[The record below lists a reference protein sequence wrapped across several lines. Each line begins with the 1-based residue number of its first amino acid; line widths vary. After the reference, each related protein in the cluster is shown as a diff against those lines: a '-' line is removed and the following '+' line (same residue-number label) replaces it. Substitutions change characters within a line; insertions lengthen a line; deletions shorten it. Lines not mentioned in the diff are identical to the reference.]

1 MPMYYVY
8 ILYSINFDSF
18 YIGFTADLE
27 RRLQHHNDGL
37 TKSTKAKRPWRI
49 VYTEKFE
56 VQLDAL
62 RRERFLKNQRN
73 KSFYKKLC
81 NLN

>member
-1 MPMYYVY
+1 MLMYYVY
-8 ILYSINFDSF
+8 ILYSTNFDSF

-27 RRLQHHNDGL
+27 RRLQQHNNGL
-37 TKSTKAKRPWRI
+37 TKSTKAKRPWKI
-49 VYTEKFE
+49 AYSEEFSL
-56 VQLDAL
+56 QIDAM
-62 RRERFLKNQRN
+62 RRERFLKAQRN